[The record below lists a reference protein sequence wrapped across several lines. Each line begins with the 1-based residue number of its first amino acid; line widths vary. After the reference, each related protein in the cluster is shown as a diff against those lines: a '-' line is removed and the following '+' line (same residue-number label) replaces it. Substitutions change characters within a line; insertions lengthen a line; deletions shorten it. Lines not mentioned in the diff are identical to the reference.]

1 MSGTD
6 SEEDIRIPRR
16 RRTSLRE
23 DGAHKIVKETKCSVY
38 PPEWNDSDD
47 TDSEE
52 NIQDILRKKR
62 RRKQRAVTTRD
73 KSPLSTSD
81 EENSCSPGRK
91 RYGKGKAKEE
101 EEEEAVSTNSVTE
114 YANRDL
120 SEVQNNSLSIYARLH
135 CEVPYAFIS
144 YFRTKTYLK
153 KRQKKKRAS
162 MR

>member
-16 RRTSLRE
+16 RRTPLHE
-23 DGAHKIVKETKCSVY
+23 DGAQKIVNEPKCSVY
-38 PPEWNDSDD
+38 PPEWNDSND
-47 TDSEE
+47 TDSED

-62 RRKQRAVTTRD
+62 RRKQRAVTARE

-101 EEEEAVSTNSVTE
+101 EAGSTNSVTE
-114 YANRDL
+114 YANRGL
-120 SEVQNNSLSIYARLH
+120 SEVRKNALLTYARLNY
-135 CEVPYAFIS
+135 EVSYAFIS
-144 YFRTKTYLK
+144 YFRTKTSLEKMQK
-153 KRQKKKRAS
+153 KRKRAS